1 MPVLSIV
8 ACEMLEDELVYV
20 LSKDPEIKRLFVV
33 ENRNSFRFVKKLKSE
48 NLKPFTFPSDKLYP
62 IISEIN
68 RESFKEPLRESLRE
82 PFGDS
87 LREPPGNFL
96 RKFSNIP
103 FCKKIYDFILRK
115 ERKQGL
121 TVVVN
126 LLRRDLHSD
135 VDLLQSEVYL
145 NAREM
150 SKISNGILLF
160 YGKCGFSSEK
170 MQAELQ
176 QLGCPVYFL
185 RDDGRN
191 IVDDCISVALGGNEI
206 YTKTMLSGNGKGAI
220 YATPMVLSGLNETNY
235 KLSESYKKISKY
247 LISPMYSLLFKINN
261 QDYKDVNFHRNASE
275 FAKIFDMKIINVNGT
290 MNVAINS
297 YMEAKTAICKD
308 IEKSF

>member
-1 MPVLSIV
+1 MTH
-8 ACEMLEDELVYV
+8 EDELVYV

-33 ENRNSFRFVKKLKSE
+33 ENRNSFRFVKKLRSE
-48 NLKPFTFPSDKLYP
+48 NLKPFMFSSDRLYP
-62 IISEIN
+62 VVSEIN
-68 RESFKEPLRESLRE
+68 RES
-82 PFGDS
+82 
-87 LREPPGNFL
+87 PGSFM

-103 FCKKIYDFILRK
+103 FCKKIYDFILNK
-115 ERKQGL
+115 KKKQEL

-126 LLRRDLHSD
+126 LLRKDLHSD

-170 MQAELQ
+170 VQAELQ

-206 YTKTMLSGNGKGAI
+206 YTKMMLSGNGKGAI
-220 YATPMVLSGLNETNY
+220 YATPMVLSDLNETNY
-235 KLSESYKKISKY
+235 KSSESYKKISKY
-247 LISPMYSLLFKINN
+247 LTSPMYSLLFKINN
-261 QDYKDVNFHRNASE
+261 QEYKDVNFHRNASE
-275 FAKIFDMKIINVNGT
+275 FAKIFNMKIINVNGT
-290 MNVAINS
+290 MKIAINS
-297 YMEAKTAICKD
+297 YMEAKAYICKSID
-308 IEKSF
+308 